1 MRINVSTDY
10 AIRTL
15 LFAGTHPSR
24 LVTVKEVSE
33 AQRISENHLMKIVW
47 ILSKLDLLRTIRGRG
62 GGFKLAKPATQI
74 KVSEVVLQFEK
85 MTHSTDAERSY
96 IGGYAIPYVMD
107 KAYSLFIDSLH
118 STTLNDLLIIESQ
131 KNNKNDVYEKS
142 RSRT

>member
-15 LFAGTHPSR
+15 LFAGTHSSR
-24 LVTVKEVSE
+24 LVTVKEVAE

-47 ILSKLDLLRTIRGRG
+47 ILSKLDLLHTIRRRG

-85 MTHSTDAERSY
+85 MTHFTDAERSY

-107 KAYSLFIDSLH
+107 KAYSLFIDSLQ